1 MDETS
6 RERSV
11 PQGWTS
17 LGRRIVGEHQLVFV
31 GGLHRS
37 GTSLVASTLARHP
50 AASGLSDTDAKEDEG
65 QHLQDVLPPA
75 RAYGGAGR
83 FALDPRAHL
92 TEASPLATPVNA
104 ERLIASWAPYWDL
117 DRRVLVEKSPP
128 TIVRTRLLQAL
139 VPSAR
144 FVLVVRHPVVSALS
158 TRKWRRGVPFTR
170 LLENWFAAHEILLAD
185 LPHLT
190 SAQVVK
196 YEHLVAD
203 PVGVLS
209 ELGAGL
215 GLAGPIPADGVRADR
230 SSTYEQEWRAR
241 AASRV
246 PWRAAAYRRTVA
258 RYEERARRF
267 GYSLTDLA
275 VAEPFPAYAEGER
288 R

>member
-1 MDETS
+1 MEETS
-6 RERSV
+6 RERPV
-11 PQGWTS
+11 PARGGS
-17 LGRRIVGEHQLVFV
+17 LGRRIVSEHQLVFV

-37 GTSLVASTLARHP
+37 GTSLLASTLARHP
-50 AASGLSDTDAKEDEG
+50 AASGLTGSDAKEDEG

-92 TEASPLATPVNA
+92 TETSPLATPVNA

-158 TRKWRRGVPFTR
+158 TRKWRRGVPFGR
-170 LLENWFAAHEILLAD
+170 LLEHWFAAHEILLGD
-185 LPHLT
+185 LPYLT

-196 YEHLVAD
+196 YEHLVDD
-203 PVGVLS
+203 PVDVLARV
-209 ELGAGL
+209 GAGL
-215 GLAGPIPADGVRADR
+215 GLSGPIPADAVRADR
-230 SSTYEQEWRAR
+230 SSAYEREWRAR

-246 PWRAAAYRRTVA
+246 PFLAAAYRRTVA
-258 RYEERARRF
+258 RHEARARLF
-267 GYSLTDLA
+267 GYSLTDLT
-275 VAEPFPAYAEGER
+275 VAEPFPAHATEEWR
-288 R
+288 